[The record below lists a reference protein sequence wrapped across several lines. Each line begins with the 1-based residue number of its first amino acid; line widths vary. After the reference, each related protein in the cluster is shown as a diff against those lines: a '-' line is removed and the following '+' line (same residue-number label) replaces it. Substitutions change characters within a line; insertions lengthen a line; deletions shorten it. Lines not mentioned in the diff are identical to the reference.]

1 MMNQSAAS
9 SSSAPSVHP
18 SSATNGR
25 SAPNQGP
32 ASAAN
37 ASQASQDEL
46 IRVFNTAIVAT
57 QAGSQ
62 RDFSGEIFE
71 LIENPAFRA
80 ILGAVR
86 QFSRMQGVNER
97 QAAEQIITT
106 FRKMDRVWTDYVFQE
121 GVDRLKNSG
130 I

>member
-9 SSSAPSVHP
+9 SISNVHP
-18 SSATNGR
+18 SAPNGR
-25 SAPNQGP
+25 PAQNQGTAAA
-32 ASAAN
+32 ASA
-37 ASQASQDEL
+37 SQTSQDEL
-46 IRVFNTAIVAT
+46 IRVFNTALVAT

-86 QFSRMQGVNER
+86 QFSRMQGVTER

>member
-1 MMNQSAAS
+1 MMNQSAAAQS
-9 SSSAPSVHP
+9 RPAQGPTSAASAPQS
-18 SSATNGR
+18 
-25 SAPNQGP
+25 
-32 ASAAN
+32 
-37 ASQASQDEL
+37 SQDEL
-46 IRVFNTAIVAT
+46 IRVFNTALVAT

-71 LIENPAFRA
+71 LMENPAFRS

-86 QFSRMQGVNER
+86 QHARLQGVSER

-121 GVDRLKNSG
+121 GVDRLKNL
-130 I
+130 